1 LLDFTNNESNSVNI
15 GLVGGALSSLS
26 PLAKNAHPSALIIKN
41 ITATRY
47 GLELP
52 AGEKAS
58 LPFTFTTD
66 LHPAD
71 LRLNLIAVVTDK
83 AGTVYQV
90 QAFNETV
97 SVVDAA
103 TSIFDPQM

>member
-1 LLDFTNNESNSVNI
+1 M
-15 GLVGGALSSLS
+15 SSLD
-26 PLAKNAHPSALIIKN
+26 PLAKGNALIVRN

-47 GLELP
+47 DVELP

-71 LRLNLIAVVTDK
+71 LRLNLVAVITSQ
-83 AGTVYQV
+83 AGAVYQV

-103 TSIFDPQM
+103 TSIFDPQMFVSRPPA